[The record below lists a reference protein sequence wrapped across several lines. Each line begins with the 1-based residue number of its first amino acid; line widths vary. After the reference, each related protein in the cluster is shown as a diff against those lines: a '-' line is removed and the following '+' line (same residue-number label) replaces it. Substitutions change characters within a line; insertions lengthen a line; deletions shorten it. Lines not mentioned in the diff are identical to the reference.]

1 MACLVTHMKF
11 SVVYT
16 SLPVHTFLLS
26 DFIGTTVLRDKE
38 FALDSEIIKCFPF
51 FFFLSTNTSLLD

>member
-1 MACLVTHMKF
+1 MACLVTCMKF
-11 SVVYT
+11 SIVYT

-26 DFIGTTVLRDKE
+26 DFIGTIVLRDKE

-51 FFFLSTNTSLLD
+51 FFLSTNTSLLD

>member
-11 SVVYT
+11 SIVYT

-51 FFFLSTNTSLLD
+51 FFFFKH